1 MNNVNLI
8 GRLTKDPEIKNS
20 EKGKV
25 TARFTLAVSKRNGE
39 ADYIPIVAFDKGAE
53 FAEKYFCKGLR
64 VAVFG
69 RISTG
74 SYVNKEGKKIYTIE
88 VVADIFE
95 FADGK
100 RPENGKRLEND
111 KKDVAAPE
119 IKNIPESKKVQ
130 EVQILQSVESV
141 RDVGIEEVNEKVSEK
156 IPKGQDEKNKEEQKA
171 ASSFFMDEDED
182 EDLLF
187 H

>member
-100 RPENGKRLEND
+100 RLEND

-119 IKNIPESKKVQ
+119 IKNIPESEEIQ
-130 EVQILQSVESV
+130 EVQSRQNVQNV
-141 RDVGIEEVNEKVSEK
+141 QDVNIKSKNEGVSESK
-156 IPKGQDEKNKEEQKA
+156 DEKNKGDQKV
-171 ASSFFMDEDED
+171 ASSFLLDEDED

>member
-8 GRLTKDPEIKNS
+8 GRLTKDPEINRNS

-100 RPENGKRLEND
+100 RLEND

-119 IKNIPESKKVQ
+119 IKNIPESKNVQ

-141 RDVGIEEVNEKVSEK
+141 RDVDIEEVNEKVSEK
-156 IPKGQDEKNKEEQKA
+156 IPKGQDEKNKEEKV